1 MEILEEG
8 IYTNKQL
15 AQWFGI
21 KENTFRSKKKNKLE
35 ELKNYVDFVE
45 IGSKIK
51 ITKVYFNTYIKKQN
65 KSYKKVQEL
74 VEKNWSTNGFD
85 TCSHVKELIK
95 TDETLQHLADATIY
109 TYVRKA
115 HIENFGHPAKEDG
128 GAKGVCY
135 YKWGKRDKDDNKKPI
150 YFTDEEKAYFFA
162 LIKKVFQVDPEMAAK
177 EQALYQAY
185 KKKEMS
191 KEEYYEQRDILD
203 EEKYGKWSLV
213 EEGMFERFGIQLI
226 RGTQEDFEK
235 VNPKKGMIQ

>member
-1 MEILEEG
+1 MIELFCG
-8 IYTNKQL
+8 KWTNKML
-15 AQWFGI
+15 AEWFGV
-21 KENTFRSKKKNKLE
+21 KEKTFSNTKKKKLE
-35 ELKNYVDFVE
+35 ELKEYADFYEEKRKV
-45 IGSKIK
+45 I
-51 ITKVYFNTYIKKQN
+51 ITKVKQVFYVKKQ
-65 KSYKKVQEL
+65 SYKRIQEL

-95 TDETLQHLADATIY
+95 TDEALQHLADATIY

-135 YKWGKRDKDDNKKPI
+135 YKWGKRDKDDDKKPI